1 MKSFRM
7 TVVCLALLSVA
18 ANASIIYDYAGT
30 VANGVNF
37 DWRYDARLSA
47 DQKINDTIFP
57 SFAVLFD
64 FGPAGTI
71 VGIPTYSAVV
81 AGITPTTVL
90 ELSTSPQPVGTV
102 STDNPGLTNVRTNIG
117 GSFNAAVETIL

>member
-1 MKSFRM
+1 MKSLWM
-7 TVVCLALLSVA
+7 TVVCLALLSGA

-47 DQKINDTIFP
+47 DQKINDALAP
-57 SFAVLFD
+57 SFAVLYD

-71 VGIPTYSAVV
+71 VAVPTYSAVV
-81 AGITPTTVL
+81 AGIRPTTVL
-90 ELSTSPQPVGTV
+90 ELVTRPHPVG
-102 STDNPGLTNVRTNIG
+102 PGPTRN
-117 GSFNAAVETIL
+117 